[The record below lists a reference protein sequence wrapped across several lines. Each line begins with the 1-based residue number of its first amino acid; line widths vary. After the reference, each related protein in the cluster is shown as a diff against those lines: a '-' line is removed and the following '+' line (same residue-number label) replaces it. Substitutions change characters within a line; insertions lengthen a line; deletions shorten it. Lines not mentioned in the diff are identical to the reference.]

1 MPDCA
6 VYGTVQRLATEG
18 KPVFFD
24 SMRSTLVRVVAG
36 GVSGALMLGGV
47 AIAPAAQ
54 AVGVVDPATSVFRMF
69 STPTVDYQQQ
79 ALSTGASAEPLLN
92 SELPRITDPTRF
104 RAIFGAAPNSQISK
118 YQMRFRRCP
127 NASNSDVARCTTE
140 QEAKAETRT
149 LDPGLV
155 IAEDLDVD
163 ISDGMYGNIYRGQL
177 WVDNTIGYLTQAYL
191 AVMRQPRTLL
201 PPMVLRDGVDA
212 ATIDLAKN
220 DLTLSL
226 RGWTNL
232 PETNEQPQRSFS
244 IWACPNAAP
253 SQVET
258 YDWDSSECTRLEEAS
273 LNRTTARDFTGGYSN
288 IPERPDLPGQYLVV
302 EDALKYGSLVNGGAH
317 VTVRSHPYLI
327 EDSEAATQQQG
338 QQPQQGTGQQQN
350 QGTQTPGQQAQT
362 PTATPAETPTNTTT
376 QVTAAQPTGAAAL
389 RLRVDQAPVVSTTGV
404 GSVDGTT
411 LTVRSPSVQK
421 KGKRKKSYRA
431 IVDPRYKGRVAFV
444 LTRTT
449 PKGEMIVAK
458 SKVKNTNKKGRAKIR
473 WKFAK
478 RKPTGQYTLYVSFI
492 PNKKYGKPGLTVS
505 KTMSLR

>member
-47 AIAPAAQ
+47 VIAPAA
-54 AVGVVDPATSVFRMF
+54 ADPVDPATSNFRMF
-69 STPTVDYQQQ
+69 STPAVEYQKQ
-79 ALSTGASAEPLLN
+79 ALSTGASAEPLLHAD
-92 SELPRITDPTRF
+92 LPRISGSTRF
-104 RAIFGAAPNSQISK
+104 LATFGALLGNQITS
-118 YQMRFRRCP
+118 YQIRVR
-127 NASNSDVARCTTE
+127 SCTTTAALCLRPELE
-140 QEAKAETRT
+140 QPEVTRT
-149 LDPGLV
+149 LNPGLV
-155 IAEDLDVD
+155 ISENIDFSVD
-163 ISDGMYGNIYRGQL
+163 DSMYGNIYQGQL
-177 WVDNTIGYLTQAYL
+177 IYSGLAGVSPQYVGVSPHYL

-212 ATIDLAKN
+212 ARIDLAKN

-226 RGWTNL
+226 QGWTNL
-232 PETNEQPQRSFS
+232 PETNERPQRNFS

-258 YDWDSSECTRLEEAS
+258 YDWDSSDCTLIEEAS
-273 LNRTTARDFTGGYSN
+273 LNRTTARDFNGGYSN
-288 IPERPDLPGQYLVV
+288 IPERPDLPGQYLIV
-302 EDALKYGSLVNGGAH
+302 EDTLKYGSLVNGGAH
-317 VTVRSHPYLI
+317 VTVRSVPYLI
-327 EDSEAATQQQG
+327 EDSEAASQQQG
-338 QQPQQGTGQQQN
+338 QQPQQGTAQQQN
-350 QGTQTPGQQAQT
+350 QGTQTPGQQVQT
-362 PTATPAETPTNTTT
+362 PTATPTNTAA
-376 QVTAAQPTGAAAL
+376 QATATQPTGAAAL

-404 GSVDGTT
+404 GSVEGTT

-492 PNKKYGKPGLTVS
+492 PNKEYGKPGLTVS

>member
-1 MPDCA
+1 
-6 VYGTVQRLATEG
+6 
-18 KPVFFD
+18 
-24 SMRSTLVRVVAG
+24 
-36 GVSGALMLGGV
+36 
-47 AIAPAAQ
+47 
-54 AVGVVDPATSVFRMF
+54 
-69 STPTVDYQQQ
+69 
-79 ALSTGASAEPLLN
+79 
-92 SELPRITDPTRF
+92 
-104 RAIFGAAPNSQISK
+104 
-118 YQMRFRRCP
+118 
-127 NASNSDVARCTTE
+127 
-140 QEAKAETRT
+140 
-149 LDPGLV
+149 
-155 IAEDLDVD
+155 
-163 ISDGMYGNIYRGQL
+163 MYGNIYQGQL
-177 WVDNTIGYLTQAYL
+177 ISNGLYVGVSPHYL

-212 ATIDLAKN
+212 ARIDLAKN

-226 RGWTNL
+226 QGWTNL
-232 PETNEQPQRSFS
+232 PETNERPQRNLS

-258 YDWDSSECTRLEEAS
+258 YDWDSSDCTLIEEAS
-273 LNRTTARDFTGGYSN
+273 LNRTTARDFNGGYSN
-288 IPERPDLPGQYLVV
+288 IPERPDLPGQYLIV
-302 EDALKYGSLVNGGAH
+302 EDTLKYGSLVNGGAH

-327 EDSEAATQQQG
+327 EDSEASSQEQG
-338 QQPQQGTGQQQN
+338 QQPQQGTAQQQN

-362 PTATPAETPTNTTT
+362 PTATPTNTAA
-376 QVTAAQPTGAAAL
+376 QATATQPTGAAAL

-404 GSVDGTT
+404 GSVEGTT